1 MERFGRVLA
10 LVVLGMAAIQ
20 GANAA
25 PFQNGSF
32 ELGPVAPP
40 TGNFLTYASGATAI
54 TGWTVTG
61 AGVNLYVRY
70 WQPSDG
76 SRFLDLSAE
85 DAGGVEQTFDTVAGR
100 VYRVSFDLAGNPG
113 GPPNCPGGPDRSVQV
128 QTTGGNAATY
138 TFDTTGRAAYNMGWT
153 GQTYTFTA
161 TGSSTLLSF
170 ASLNPIP
177 CGPALDNVV
186 VTDVTPTP
194 VPATSDWGLM
204 ALASLLGIAAWRG
217 RRRSH

>member
-1 MERFGRVLA
+1 MKKA
-10 LVVLGMAAIQ
+10 LVAIGVAALAA
-20 GANAA
+20 GAQAA
-25 PFQNGSF
+25 AFQNGSF
-32 ELGPVAPP
+32 ELGPATPP
-40 TGNFLTYASGATAI
+40 AGNFLTYASGATAI
-54 TGWTVTG
+54 TGWIVTG

-70 WQPSDG
+70 WQASNG

-100 VYRVSFDLAGNPG
+100 VYRVSFDLAGNPN

-128 QTTGGNAATY
+128 QATGGNAATY
-138 TFDTTGRAAYNMGWT
+138 AYDTTGRAAYNMGWT

-170 ASLNPIP
+170 VSLNHIP

-186 VTDVTPTP
+186 VTDVTPNP
-194 VPATSDWGLM
+194 VPATSDWGLL
-204 ALASLLGIAAWRG
+204 ALASLLGFAAWRG
-217 RRRSH
+217 RRRSR